1 MPNQFTGKV
10 LNQDGT
16 PVMSAKV
23 ELYEGTKLQKISST
37 NKDGEYTI
45 TINTPITPA
54 NCKILIYKDDKEVRS
69 ITNPQPTG
77 DITVAN
83 LQINRILGGI
93 LDLQS
98 QYKGGE
104 YYFESLGF
112 KGEQGD
118 LVRDEFDANLTEVG
132 YLIQAGLKKNIDI
145 DISITGSESKI
156 PNTDNEEKTEDGKR
170 NNPNKGGSLREK
182 ELAKRRVQYLNK
194 HIIDNIDPFTTA
206 SIRDYYNSH
215 KKEEYIV
222 SGEDYKQGDDKS
234 KYIKYQYV
242 RIKALPKKPI
252 CEFIGLG
259 AQTNDEYKI
268 NYISPESKYI
278 SFTSFTI
285 PDRFGFNNYLQ
296 PYYSITPTTAGSEWE
311 NSVQYGQFDL
321 TALGLQIFFH
331 LYLLNGQSSAF
342 LDVETPGKK
351 INYTPITYYGDVSD
365 KKSKRYALN
374 RLSLMIDKKNAK
386 KGQMGSYNGTT
397 HQFFLDVIKNYP
409 GFFKDNDGNAIPPNP
424 SHSVL
429 ISAIETKINELLD
442 FKGGFKNAVKIGI
455 IEVKRE
461 ITLIDIS
468 KSEYGLRVGD
478 ASIINPNVANGI
490 SSVIDPDSSYWAFCL
505 CGDSTSCAKI
515 LDPSLK

>member
-23 ELYEGTKLQKISST
+23 KLYEGTKLQKESST

-77 DITVAN
+77 DIIIVN
-83 LQINRILGGI
+83 LQINRILGGV

-104 YYFESLGF
+104 YYFTSLGST
-112 KGEQGD
+112 QPDPD
-118 LVRDEFDANLTEVG
+118 LIRDEFDTNLSEVG
-132 YLIQAGLKKNIDI
+132 YLIQAGLDRNIDI
-145 DISITGSESKI
+145 DIIITGSESKI

-170 NNPNKGGSLREK
+170 ANPNKGNSIPVLG
-182 ELAKRRVQYLNK
+182 LAKKRVQYLNK
-194 HIIDNIDPFTTA
+194 HIIDSIKPFDTA
-206 SIRDYYNSH
+206 SIGNYYNSH

-222 SGEDYKQGDDKS
+222 SGEDYKQGDEKS
-234 KYIKYQYV
+234 KYTKYQYV
-242 RIKALPKKPI
+242 RIKAIPKKPI
-252 CEFIGLG
+252 CGSIGVS
-259 AQTNDEYKI
+259 AQNNDEYKL
-268 NYISPESKYI
+268 NYVSPESKWLVL
-278 SFTSFTI
+278 SSLTI

-296 PYYSITPTTAGSEWE
+296 PYYSIIPETANSEWE
-311 NSVQYGQFDL
+311 GSVQYEQFDL

-351 INYTPITYYGDVSD
+351 INYTPISYYGDTGD
-365 KKSKRYALN
+365 KKSKRYAIYK
-374 RLSLMIDKKNAK
+374 LSRQINPDLAK
-386 KGQMGSYNGTT
+386 PNQTGPYNGTT
-397 HQFFLDVIKNYP
+397 HKFFLDVLKNYP
-409 GFFKDNDGNAIPPNP
+409 GFFKDNDGKAILPNA

-442 FKGGFKNAVKIGI
+442 FKGGFKNAVKVGI

-461 ITLIDIS
+461 DTKIDIT
-468 KSEYGLRVGD
+468 KPEYGLRVGE
-478 ASIINPNVANGI
+478 ASIINPNVVNGI
-490 SSVIDPDSSYWAFCL
+490 SSIIDPDASQWLFCL
-505 CGDSTSCAKI
+505 CD
-515 LDPSLK
+515 DPQTCIKSFREE